1 MALAAVG
8 MALLVGG
15 AVSAQEGRPEVRMTV
30 EGGIDGWV
38 DPRWPMLLTARIE
51 SDILMVGE
59 LLVVQGQELAR
70 MAVEVPAGGVRTY
83 QVVVAPPTDQGAVLL
98 RLVPDGASDDEP
110 VASAFFRPRLASNE
124 ILVGLVDLA
133 GLEPVLGEV
142 RSAVS
147 GEPITPVGIEDPLE
161 WLESGEFYP
170 LSYLVL
176 NRPRLLPPAT
186 VAWLRSGGRL
196 ITTSSALNAMDL
208 DVTFWGSFPG
218 IDARIEWYGL
228 GDGEIVAMSAL
239 GGHDPRVWASLLRPL
254 PLPTDRPTGFWG
266 GAIPLTQAA
275 LAAETETPSYP
286 WLPLVVVAYALVVGP
301 LNLWILRRRRR
312 LEWAWF
318 TVPVVGLLGVVAFW
332 MVGAGGIDQ
341 VFWSHGTVQVA
352 GPSGETRSAVVAASS
367 RARNLE
373 ISFETD
379 WDSFPENPDRISGGS
394 VQPVISGSG
403 VYEYELPPLGWLAVN
418 AFRRSEPVEM
428 TVEFSEQW
436 IEFTNHSSAPVVW
449 GVHAHPK
456 VAVGGTLEPDSTGS
470 MSWERVLTSDSW
482 WGFGDSLWEFNAW
495 GEEGDFRHNWPEV
508 VGGLSNLAQRFAMVD
523 VPFFVFAVVE
533 EPITLVEVEG
543 RVPVVPGLKL
553 ILFPIPRDH
562 MGERG
567 WAFARPVWV
576 DDALSDVGF
585 DGEQVFSEQWVL
597 SYRLPPH
604 LSVSPRLVLGGLDPG
619 FGGPP
624 VRFDE
629 EERSEND
636 QGWEA
641 WDWGASDFVA
651 VDIDQMIDAERF
663 VAPSG
668 EVFMRVS
675 TARLQVPAPLAGVMM
690 WGDLS

>member
-1 MALAAVG
+1 
-8 MALLVGG
+8 
-15 AVSAQEGRPEVRMTV
+15 
-30 EGGIDGWV
+30 
-38 DPRWPMLLTARIE
+38 
-51 SDILMVGE
+51 
-59 LLVVQGQELAR
+59 
-70 MAVEVPAGGVRTY
+70 
-83 QVVVAPPTDQGAVLL
+83 
-98 RLVPDGASDDEP
+98 
-110 VASAFFRPRLASNE
+110 
-124 ILVGLVDLA
+124 
-133 GLEPVLGEV
+133 
-142 RSAVS
+142 
-147 GEPITPVGIEDPLE
+147 
-161 WLESGEFYP
+161 
-170 LSYLVL
+170 VL
-176 NRPRLLPPAT
+176 NRPRPLPPAT
-186 VAWLRSGGRL
+186 VAWLRGGGRL

-218 IDARIEWYGL
+218 VDARIEWYGL

-254 PLPTDRPTGFWG
+254 PLPTDRPTGFWE
-266 GAIPLTQAA
+266 GAMPLTQAA

-318 TVPVVGLLGVVAFW
+318 TIPVVGLLGVVAFW

-373 ISFETD
+373 LSFETG

-418 AFRRSEPVEM
+418 AFSRSEPVEM

-436 IEFTNHSSAPVVW
+436 VEFTNHSSAPVVW
-449 GVHAHPK
+449 GVHAHPL
-456 VAVGGTLEPDSTGS
+456 VAVGGTLEPDTAGS

-482 WGFGDSLWEFNAW
+482 WQFGDSLWEIEAW
-495 GEEGDFRHNWPEV
+495 GDEGEWRHNWPAV

-523 VPFFVFAVVE
+523 VPFFVFAVVQ

-562 MGERG
+562 MAERG

-576 DDALSDVGF
+576 DDARSDVGF

-629 EERSEND
+629 EERSEID

-641 WDWGASDFVA
+641 WDWGASEFVT
-651 VDIDQMIDAERF
+651 VDIDQIIDPERF